1 MQRSIATV
9 SLSGTLPEKLEA
21 IAAASGATIVVVVIA
36 VIILDLCI
44 GLDLLSE
51 RK

>member
-1 MQRSIATV
+1 VQYTV
-9 SLSGTLPEKLEA
+9 DPTF
-21 IAAASGATIVVVVIA
+21 AAASGATILVVVVA